1 MVDIIQISGPGTKMG
16 RQAGM
21 MRTRLMEHYRKMVL
35 PPAFIHSER
44 AAGDPDNFGG
54 NIATGWC

>member
-1 MVDIIQISGPGTKMG
+1 MVDIFQMSGPGTKMAK
-16 RQAGM
+16 QAGL

-35 PPAFIHSER
+35 PPAFHSDR
-44 AAGDPDNFGG
+44 LAGDPDNFGG